1 MSKSKTVFVCS
12 SCGYES
18 PKWMG
23 KCPSCNEW
31 NSFYEEKI
39 TSSSISNLGKKKE
52 ISKPIELNKIEEKSE
67 IKISTG
73 FQELDRVLGG
83 GLVNGSLI
91 LLGGEPGI
99 GKSTL
104 ILQIC
109 NNIKTDGKVLY
120 ISGEESGEQIKL
132 RADRLGVKND
142 NLLFLSE
149 TNIENIE
156 ENILSINPK

>member
-1 MSKSKTVFVCS
+1 MAKNKTVFVCS

-23 KCPSCNEW
+23 KCPACSEW
-31 NSFYEEKI
+31 NSFYEEKVV
-39 TSSSISNLGKKKE
+39 TSSGSNTSKKKE
-52 ISKPIELNKIEEKSE
+52 ISKPIELNKIEGKGETR
-67 IKISTG
+67 ISTG
-73 FQELDRVLGG
+73 FPELDRVLGG

-109 NNIKTDGKVLY
+109 NKIKTDGKVFQKSGIRKGCK
-120 ISGEESGEQIKL
+120 ISRQ
-132 RADRLGVKND
+132 
-142 NLLFLSE
+142 LS
-149 TNIENIE
+149 
-156 ENILSINPK
+156 